1 MIDIKPNKVVA
12 LGEQVFIEVLETEQV
27 TKGGLLLPDSTKEE
41 KGVGLVVDTGEDVKR
56 IKAKNAVIYSKYTT
70 QEFKIEDK
78 LYAFVKEED
87 VLGVL
92 K

>member
-1 MIDIKPNKVVA
+1 MIEIKPDKVSA

-27 TKGGLLLPDSTKEE
+27 TKSGLLLPDSTKEE
-41 KGVGLVVDTGEDVKR
+41 KGMGIVVDVGEDVKK

-70 QEFKIEDK
+70 QEFKIDDK
-78 LYAFVKEED
+78 MYAFVKEED